1 MDGRCQEDFS
11 KIVRCQL
18 IDSREER
25 QRMRRTKMM
34 ISRGCC
40 FVLVEIRFL
49 ISDGHIEIGHGS
61 FSLEKMVPFYYEREK
76 KNVLMPRSLNLHGE
90 LFELLVNLA
99 VNVVQLLPFCYCY
112 TSYFFF
118 LFLLVM
124 CYGCVLVFLV
134 VRKTL
139 SKCQRVTNWI

>member
-1 MDGRCQEDFS
+1 M
-11 KIVRCQL
+11 
-18 IDSREER
+18 
-25 QRMRRTKMM
+25 
-34 ISRGCC
+34 SRGFFENCEVPIDWFQRRAAKNETNKNDDFTWLLFC
-40 FVLVEIRFL
+40 LGWNSLFDKWWPHRDWSWKLFTWKN
-49 ISDGHIEIGHGS
+49 GS
-61 FSLEKMVPFYYEREK
+61 FLLWKRK

>member
-1 MDGRCQEDFS
+1 M
-11 KIVRCQL
+11 

-76 KNVLMPRSLNLHGE
+76 KCAH
-90 LFELLVNLA
+90 A
-99 VNVVQLLPFCYCY
+99 HI
-112 TSYFFF
+112 
-118 LFLLVM
+118 
-124 CYGCVLVFLV
+124 
-134 VRKTL
+134 
-139 SKCQRVTNWI
+139 SKSARRAFRVAC